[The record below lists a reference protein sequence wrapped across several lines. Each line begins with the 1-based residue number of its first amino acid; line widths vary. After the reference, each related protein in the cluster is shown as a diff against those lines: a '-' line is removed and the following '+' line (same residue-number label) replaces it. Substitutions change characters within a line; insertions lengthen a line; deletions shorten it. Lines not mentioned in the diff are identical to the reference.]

1 MIKDVLAV
9 VGIVLFIAAVIIV
22 IVDRIRMQRLIDS
35 LTKMLDDAIKG
46 EFNETRFDESSESF
60 LESKLSE
67 YLSNS
72 SLSAQ
77 KVEEEKDKIKALISD
92 ISHQT
97 KTPIANLMLYSD
109 LLAED
114 DIPENV
120 REKVDSIRSQSE
132 KLKFLIDSLVK
143 MSRLE
148 NGIIALSV
156 SETDLYDLISSV
168 CDELSSKAK
177 EKGLELICEKTDI
190 KVKCDP
196 KWTYE
201 AFLNIID
208 NAIKYTD
215 KGQIKLSVKNYEM
228 YAKTDI
234 EDTGIGIPEEELTK
248 IFGRFS
254 RGNNVMQKEGVGI
267 GLFLT
272 REIVT
277 GEGGYVTVRSKEG
290 EGSCFSVFLPKA

>member
-1 MIKDVLAV
+1 MDKILIV
-9 VGIVLFIAAVIIV
+9 VGIILIILAVAVVV
-22 IVDRIRMQRLIDS
+22 IDKIRTKKLIDS
-35 LTKMLDDAIKG
+35 LTRMLDDAIKG
-46 EFNETRFDESSESF
+46 DFKETRFDESDVSF

-72 SLSAQ
+72 SLSSR
-77 KVEEEKDKIKALISD
+77 KVEEEKDAIKSLISD

-97 KTPIANLMLYSD
+97 KTPISNLLLYSD
-109 LLAED
+109 LLFEE
-114 DIPENV
+114 DIPQSA

-148 NGIIALSV
+148 NGIIALNV
-156 SETDLYDLISSV
+156 IETDLNEILSGV
-168 CDELSSKAK
+168 CEELRPKAD
-177 EKGLELICEKTDI
+177 EKGLKIVLEESDI
-190 KVKCDP
+190 RIKCDP

-215 KGQIKLSVKNYEM
+215 KGEIDISVREYEM
-228 YAKTDI
+228 YARTEIK
-234 EDTGIGIPEEELTK
+234 DTGIGIPEDELTK

-254 RGNNVMQKEGVGI
+254 RGKNVLQKEGVGV
-267 GLFLT
+267 GLFLS
-272 REIVT
+272 REIVI
-277 GEGGYVTVRSKEG
+277 GEGGYMTVRSKVD
-290 EGSCFSVFLPKA
+290 EGSVFSVFLPRV

>member
-1 MIKDVLAV
+1 MIRDIIAV
-9 VGIVLFIAAVIIV
+9 AGIVLFVAAVIIV
-22 IVDRIRMQRLIDS
+22 IVDRIRMRRLIDS

-46 EFNETRFDESSESF
+46 EFTETRFDESSQSL

-72 SLSAQ
+72 SLSAR

-114 DIPENV
+114 DIPDNV

-148 NGIIALSV
+148 NGIISLNV
-156 SETDLYDLISSV
+156 SETDLYELISSV

-177 EKGLELICEKTDI
+177 DKGLELVCEKSGI

-201 AFLNIID
+201 AFLNIVD

-254 RGNNVMQKEGVGI
+254 RGKNVMQKEGVGI
-267 GLFLT
+267 GLFLA
-272 REIVT
+272 REIVA
-277 GEGGYVTVRSKEG
+277 GEGGYVTVKSKEG

>member
-35 LTKMLDDAIKG
+35 LTKMLDDAIEG

>member
-9 VGIVLFIAAVIIV
+9 VGIVFFVLAVIIV

-148 NGIIALSV
+148 NGIIALNV
-156 SETDLYDLISSV
+156 SQTDLYELISSV

-177 EKGLELICEKTDI
+177 EKGLKLICEKTDI